1 MPLPP
6 RIYADFNAIEYPADG
21 TCYALLPLTGYGT
34 LASLSKL
41 RLRLTEGQ
49 ALVLFEPNDIECDA
63 AAHFDEARLDPVG
76 TLGEWV
82 ALIPKNE
89 FRPAVGDE
97 ELSPQHPCSGCGVD
111 LSRQV
116 PLGWRTY
123 KEACNACGTLV
134 MAPLLPPS
142 AA

>member
-6 RIYADFNAIEYPADG
+6 RVYADFNAIEYPADG

-34 LASLSKL
+34 LASLSRQ
-41 RLRLTEGQ
+41 RLRLTEGRP
-49 ALVLFEPNDIECDA
+49 LILFEPNDIECNA
-63 AAHFDEARLDPVG
+63 TAHFEERRLNPVG

-89 FRPAVGDE
+89 FRDTFGDE
-97 ELSPQHPCSGCGVD
+97 ELSMQHPCYGCGVD
-111 LSRQV
+111 LNSQV
-116 PLGWRTY
+116 PPGWRSY
-123 KEACNACGTLV
+123 QEACNVCGTPV